1 LIIRWEIQE
10 KLSDI
15 LRIVWPLEE
24 ALAEESVS
32 NYTAH
37 ILFPKNQYWEEGVDR
52 ALERF
57 RAEMATQHSLVTKT
71 IITAR
76 STSVI
81 KASDILEWSR
91 LFAES
96 DVLPDG
102 EELAWEYCR
111 RVSLCSEA
119 ELKNM
124 LGGNMH
130 ALDNI
135 THLGKL
141 VACGHCAGFPQRSG
155 EGYLFSHHGWF
166 RWRAFPADAA

>member
-1 LIIRWEIQE
+1 MADDQMGNPR
-10 KLSDI
+10 DA
-15 LRIVWPLEE
+15 LRYTQDCLAAAGWSLEE
-24 ALAEESVS
+24 AFPEESVS

-37 ILFPKNQYWEEGVDR
+37 IVFPNNQYWEEGVDR
-52 ALERF
+52 ALKRF

-71 IITAR
+71 IITAG

-111 RVSLCSEA
+111 RVSLCS
-119 ELKNM
+119 
-124 LGGNMH
+124 
-130 ALDNI
+130 
-135 THLGKL
+135 
-141 VACGHCAGFPQRSG
+141 AGTTCSAGTCTLPTTSRT
-155 EGYLFSHHGWF
+155 W
-166 RWRAFPADAA
+166 WWP